1 MRGPDSLMIKSHY
14 NHYKHRCEVT
24 RIFMTYV
31 AKKKKKK
38 DDTDIKDNSI
48 VFAPLMCLA

>member
-31 AKKKKKK
+31 AKKKKKRMIQTLK
-38 DDTDIKDNSI
+38 TT
-48 VFAPLMCLA
+48 ALYLLR

>member
-31 AKKKKKK
+31 AKKKKEKRMIQTLK
-38 DDTDIKDNSI
+38 TT
-48 VFAPLMCLA
+48 ALYLLR